1 MKKKV
6 IAVIAALT
14 LAAGMISG
22 CGTNSNPAAGST
34 ADSSSSQT
42 QEKKEKVTPTFM
54 YFVSGSDADFDKTQG
69 MIEELKKEYDGKI
82 NFNIINIDEDSEAAK
97 NFPVLGNT
105 PALIML
111 NTANDISAMEFQCA
125 DKDKL
130 KTDIEAALQ

>member
-1 MKKKV
+1 MNKKV
-6 IAVIAALT
+6 IALIAALT

-22 CGTNSNPAAGST
+22 CGASSNTTTGSV
-34 ADSSSSQT
+34 AESSSTQT
-42 QEKKEKVTPTFM
+42 QDEEKVTPTFM
-54 YFVSGSDADFDKTQG
+54 YFVSNGDADFDKTQS

-97 NFPVLGNT
+97 NFPVQGNT

-111 NTANDISAMEFQCA
+111 NTSNDISALEFQCA

-130 KTDIEAALQ
+130 KTDIETALQ

>member
-6 IAVIAALT
+6 IALIAALT

-22 CGTNSNPAAGST
+22 CGTSSNTTTGSV

-54 YFVSGSDADFDKTQG
+54 YFVSSGDADFDKTQS

-97 NFPVLGNT
+97 NFPVQGNT

-111 NTANDISAMEFQCA
+111 NTSNDISAMEFQCA

-130 KTDIEAALQ
+130 KTDIEAALK